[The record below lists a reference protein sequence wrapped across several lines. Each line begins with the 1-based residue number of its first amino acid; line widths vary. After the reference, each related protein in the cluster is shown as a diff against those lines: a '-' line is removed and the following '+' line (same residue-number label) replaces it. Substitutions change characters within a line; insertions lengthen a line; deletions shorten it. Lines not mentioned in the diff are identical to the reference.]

1 MAKDKRMTLEQ
12 GKRDL
17 TFYYELIGV
26 STILISLLALA
37 RLGIVGYYIMMA
49 FRIVFGDWYFAFLL
63 ALLLFGIYC
72 LFKHQPLNLKNMR
85 SVGIIFLM
93 IGILTIS
100 HFPMHN
106 YISQFGTSYLQMTF
120 SLYLDYFKNYQEGMI
135 VGGGIIG
142 MLFFYLFYTLFSSVG
157 TIVIVLFI
165 SVVGI
170 SFSFNKT
177 IGESINIFKKIFS
190 KFLTIFSRFGKTL
203 KYGIKVKNDVEPLEV
218 EKVKRKDKKK
228 KITIEQLSNPV
239 RQNYIITE
247 EKHAVG
253 LKKTIAS
260 VLNNMNIFYQSIT
273 YVVSEHVT
281 TYKIDTV
288 VNINLDKL
296 YMKLKSI
303 LTERFLITKDIDSPK
318 IKIEVD
324 NVDSNP
330 PFIKTMFIMQK
341 NYMNNLKLPI
351 GIDTNNELVEI
362 NFVEKHNVLIIED
375 NMELVMS
382 VISSYIL
389 MLVIKLTKINYECM
403 LFDLNNTY
411 KNYENCEYYYK
422 DVSFELINLKKE
434 MEKRLELLNSN
445 NCNDIDEYNHKCKEN
460 LSLKFIFILNLES
473 LMKNKKDL
481 ETLFYL
487 LQIGKQC
494 GYYFIVHYSSEE
506 LLHSFVDSLFF
517 VKLIGKT
524 SGIVGKEYIGI
535 DPGNYLYEDEAF
547 YLYKDD
553 LFRVSLVKSTKEE
566 QEILKNNY

>member
-1 MAKDKRMTLEQ
+1 MAKEKKMTLEQ

-17 TFYYELIGV
+17 TFYYELIGI

-85 SVGIIFLM
+85 SVGIILLM
-93 IGILTIS
+93 VGILTIS

-106 YISQFGTSYLQMTF
+106 YVSQFGTSYLKMTF

-135 VGGGIIG
+135 VGGGVIG

-165 SVVGI
+165 SLVGI

-177 IGESINIFKKIFS
+177 IGESLNLFKKVFS
-190 KFLTIFSRFGKTL
+190 KFLIIFSRFGKTL
-203 KYGIKVKNDVEPLEV
+203 KYGIKVKNNVEPLEV
-218 EKVKRKDKKK
+218 EKEKKKTRKK
-228 KITIEQLSNPV
+228 KITIDSLSNPV

-273 YVVSEHVT
+273 YVVSEHIT
-281 TYKIDTV
+281 TFKIDTV

-303 LTERFLITKDIDSPK
+303 LTERFLITKDLDSPK

-330 PFIKTMFIMQK
+330 PFIQTMFTMQK

-362 NFVEKHNVLIIED
+362 NFIEKHNILIIEK
-375 NMELVMS
+375 NMELVIS
-382 VISSYIL
+382 VIDSYIL
-389 MLVIKLTKINYECM
+389 ILMIKLIKINYEFM

-411 KNYENCEYYYK
+411 KNYEKCEYYYK
-422 DVSFELINLKKE
+422 DVSLELINLKKE
-434 MEKRLELLNSN
+434 IEKRLELLNSN
-445 NCNDIDEYNHKCKEN
+445 NCNDLAEYNQKCKDD
-460 LSLKFIFILNLES
+460 LPLKFIFILNFECF
-473 LMKNKKDL
+473 MQNKKDL
-481 ETLFYL
+481 EIILYL

-494 GYYFIVHYSSEE
+494 GYYFVAHYSGEE
-506 LLHSFVDSLFF
+506 ILHSFIDSLFL
-517 VKLIGKT
+517 VKLIGKN
-524 SGIVGKEYIGI
+524 SGTIGKEYIGI
-535 DPGNYLYEDEAF
+535 NPGNYLYNDEAF

-566 QEILKNNY
+566 QDMLKNNY